1 MGKYDDIIHLPHHV
15 SATRPQM
22 PMIDRAAQFQPF
34 RALTGYEDAVRE
46 TARLTDERVELTED
60 EQALLRRKL
69 QRLADDAASH
79 PQVTL
84 TWFRPDQKKA
94 GGAYVTTTGRLK
106 KMDDVGG
113 VLVLMGGERIVIA
126 DILDIRQGESVN
138 PNAQGV

>member
-15 SATRPQM
+15 SSTRPRM
-22 PMIDRAAQFQPF
+22 PLSDRAAQFMPF

-46 TARLTDERVELTED
+46 TARQTEARVELTED

-69 QRLADDAASH
+69 QRLADNIASH

-94 GGAYVTTTGRLK
+94 GGAYVTTSGQLK
-106 KMDDVGG
+106 KMDDTEG
-113 VLVLMGGERIVIA
+113 VLVLMGGERILIE
-126 DILDIRQGESVN
+126 DILEIQ
-138 PNAQGV
+138 